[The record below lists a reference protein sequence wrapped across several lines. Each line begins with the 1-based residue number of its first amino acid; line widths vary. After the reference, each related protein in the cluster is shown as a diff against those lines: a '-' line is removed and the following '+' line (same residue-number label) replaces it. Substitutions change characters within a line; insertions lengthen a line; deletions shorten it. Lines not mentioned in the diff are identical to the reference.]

1 MLLVYLVPLHQ
12 VILGVLDVHLGGY
25 AVLGVALLQAL
36 QLHPSPLFQLLL
48 LCDSRAYVFDLIQ
61 MALPGLLQPLQLAKL
76 AFQGALQRL
85 VQFGR
90 IEQIGIQLLLPA
102 LQMEALPLVL
112 GILIGDSNEL
122 GVDAFRTMVVIA
134 EPH

>member
-1 MLLVYLVPLHQ
+1 
-12 VILGVLDVHLGGY
+12 
-25 AVLGVALLQAL
+25 
-36 QLHPSPLFQLLL
+36 
-48 LCDSRAYVFDLIQ
+48 

-76 AFQGALQRL
+76 TLQGALQRL

>member
-1 MLLVYLVPLHQ
+1 
-12 VILGVLDVHLGGY
+12 
-25 AVLGVALLQAL
+25 
-36 QLHPSPLFQLLL
+36 
-48 LCDSRAYVFDLIQ
+48 

-76 AFQGALQRL
+76 ALQGALQRL